1 MKITYDR
8 EVDVLRIIF
17 RDVAIDESDEQKP
30 GLIFDYDK
38 DGNVVGL
45 EMLDASKKIT
55 EPESLEFALASGKP
69 APALMREKPGKKYG
83 K

>member
-1 MKITYDR
+1 MTVKWMYYASSSATSPSTK
-8 EVDVLRIIF
+8 VT
-17 RDVAIDESDEQKP
+17 
-30 GLIFDYDK
+30 K

-55 EPESLEFALASGKP
+55 EPESLEFALASGKSV
-69 APALMREKPGKKYG
+69 PALIHEKPSEKYG